1 MDLSRLLRLL
11 RAGRGAVVWSIA
23 VMLCAAIAV
32 YLLIPAKYTSLAS
45 VMVDVRGVD
54 PLSGQ
59 VTQNSTLQKSV
70 LATHNSLLRS
80 ERVARKVV
88 TDLKLAEEPSLV
100 EAWQQATEGRGDRVD
115 WIAGKLLRDLDVR
128 PASADSNVLEI
139 KAEARHPDQAARIA
153 NGFANA
159 YLASLTEL
167 RAQPAKQTSAFFDE
181 QIKPLRDRLEQAQAK
196 LTAYQREH
204 GLLNGGS
211 GASGQ
216 LDIET
221 AQMND
226 LATQL
231 AQVRTARIDSQS
243 RGSQA
248 AGNAATSPDVAL
260 DPVVQQLRVQ
270 VAVAESKYKEMSG
283 RLGPQHPQLQNA
295 QTELNQL
302 RRELGAAVGRAAQA
316 VNAGGSVGVARE
328 NQLKAALEQQRKK
341 VLELTADRD
350 AMQVLARDVDNA
362 QKIYDQTLQRG
373 SQSALDQRL
382 QFSEATLVTTA
393 VAPVRPSS
401 PGLPLLGI
409 LAVIV
414 GGALGVLIVLLRELV
429 RPRIR
434 DGEDLARLDIDHLV
448 SFERAR
454 LTRPRHA
461 SRPGGGRKALPA
473 PAGPTSPALTG
484 WSAT

>member
-11 RAGRGAVVWSIA
+11 RAGRGWVVWSIA

-32 YLLIPAKYTSLAS
+32 YLVVPAKYTSLAS

-54 PLSGQ
+54 PLSGT
-59 VTQNSTLQKSV
+59 VNQNSTLQRSA
-70 LATHNSLLRS
+70 LATHGSLLRS

-88 TDLKLAEEPSLV
+88 TDLKLAEDPDMI
-100 EAWQQATEGRGDRVD
+100 EAWQNATEGRGDRVD
-115 WIAGKLLRDLDVR
+115 WIAGRLLARLDVR
-128 PASADSNVLEI
+128 PAAADSNVLEI
-139 KAEARHPDQAARIA
+139 KAEAYHPDRAASVA

-167 RAQPAKQTSAFFDE
+167 RSQPAKQTSTFFDE
-181 QIKPLRDRLEQAQAK
+181 QTKPLRDRLEAAQAK

-204 GLLNGGS
+204 GIINGS
-211 GASGQ
+211 TGQ

-226 LATQL
+226 IAAQLTQM
-231 AQVRTARIDSQS
+231 RTARIDSQS

-248 AGNAATSPDVAL
+248 TGNAATSPDVAL

-270 VAVAESKYKEMSG
+270 VAVAESKYKEMAG

-295 QTELNQL
+295 ANELNQL
-302 RRELGAAVGRAAQA
+302 RRELGGAVGRAAQA
-316 VNAGGSVGVARE
+316 LNAGGNVGAARE
-328 NQLKAALEQQRKK
+328 TQLKAALEQQRKK

-350 AMQVLARDVDNA
+350 RMNVLARDVDNA

-382 QFSEATLVTTA
+382 QFSEATLVTSA
-393 VAPVRPSS
+393 VPPVRPSS
-401 PGLPLLGI
+401 PGLPLLGV
-409 LAVIV
+409 LAIVV
-414 GGALGVLIVLLRELV
+414 GGALGVLIVLMRELV

-434 DGEDLARLDIDHLV
+434 DGEDLARLDLDHLV

-473 PAGPTSPALTG
+473 PGGATAPALTG
-484 WSAT
+484 WSTT